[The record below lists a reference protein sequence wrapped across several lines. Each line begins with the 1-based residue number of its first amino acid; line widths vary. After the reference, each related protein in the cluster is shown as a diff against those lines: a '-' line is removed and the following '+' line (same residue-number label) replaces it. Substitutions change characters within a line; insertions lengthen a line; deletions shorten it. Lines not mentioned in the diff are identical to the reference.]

1 MAFSELL
8 SAYENALR
16 RLAEVLEEP
25 ESAMIRDAAIKR
37 FEFTFELLWKS
48 LQKFFRGQGIAC
60 NSPKGCLREAFSYG
74 LVEDNPMWLRM
85 IDDRNLTVHTYN
97 EAVSIE
103 IYQHL
108 KDYMPLFNQVLQSL
122 KDQKDSSNL

>member
-1 MAFSELL
+1 MAFSEALT
-8 SAYENALR
+8 AYEKALQ

-25 ESAMIRDAAIKR
+25 ESAITRDAAIKR

-48 LQKFFRGQGIAC
+48 LQKFFRGQGITC
-60 NSPKGCLREAFSYG
+60 NSPKNCLKEAFSYG

-97 EAVSIE
+97 EALSIE
-103 IYQHL
+103 IYIHL

-122 KDQKDSSNL
+122 KDQKDSLNR